1 MSKHQ
6 KMLKSIT
13 LNFENVDYIDIPV
26 KYIKTMHIS
35 RIKQMSHIDY
45 DYIYDAKDRLT
56 QQSYQEAQH
65 FDIQI
70 DWNYLCQQYTNFGDQ
85 GTRVKQFTDIVAI
98 DLNYS
103 DKTTK
108 SIYVPWEDNNYEPDN
123 NIYQF
128 NDILKPIAQSN
139 DYSLNSI
146 LAKTL
151 DQKTLNTLKSIDK
164 HDPFHKKDILAIS
177 VDEANKKSNI
187 NKYKLRKKNSYG
199 KQKH

>member
-45 DYIYDAKDRLT
+45 DYIYDPKDRLT

-65 FDIQI
+65 FDIKI
-70 DWNYLCQQYTNFGDQ
+70 DWNYLRQQYTNFGDQ
-85 GTRVKQFTDIVAI
+85 GTRVKQFTDIVDI
-98 DLNYS
+98 NLNYS

-108 SIYVPWEDNNYEPDN
+108 NIYVPWEDNYAPDN
-123 NIYQF
+123 NIYQI
-128 NDILKPIAQSN
+128 NDILKPITQSN
-139 DYSLNSI
+139 EYSLNSI

-151 DQKTLNTLKSIDK
+151 DQKTLNAIKSIDK

-177 VDEANKKSNI
+177 VDESNKKSNVHE
-187 NKYKLRKKNSYG
+187 YKLRKKTLHG

>member
-6 KMLKSIT
+6 KTLKSIT

-26 KYIKTMHIS
+26 KYIKTMNIS

-45 DYIYDAKDRLT
+45 DYIYDPKDRLT

-70 DWNYLCQQYTNFGDQ
+70 DWNYLRQQYTNFGDQ
-85 GTRVKQFTDIVAI
+85 GTRVKQFTDIVDI
-98 DLNYS
+98 NLNYS

-108 SIYVPWEDNNYEPDN
+108 NIYVPWEDNNYAPDN
-123 NIYQF
+123 NIYQI
-128 NDILKPIAQSN
+128 NDILKPITQSN
-139 DYSLNSI
+139 EYSLNSI

-151 DQKTLNTLKSIDK
+151 DQKTLNAIKSIDK
-164 HDPFHKKDILAIS
+164 HDPFHNKDILDIS
-177 VDEANKKSNI
+177 VDESNKKSNI
-187 NKYKLRKKNSYG
+187 DAYKLRKKNLHG